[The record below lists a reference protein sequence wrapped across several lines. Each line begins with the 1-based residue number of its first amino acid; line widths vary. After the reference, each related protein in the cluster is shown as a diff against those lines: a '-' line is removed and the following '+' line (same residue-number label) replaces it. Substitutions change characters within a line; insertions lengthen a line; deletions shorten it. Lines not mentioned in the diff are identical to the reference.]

1 MQIFWGD
8 KLMSIHLRK
17 FNETDI
23 PYKVKWINDP
33 ENNRYLH
40 YDLPLR
46 EDKTFEWYKKNKDRS
61 DRADYTIIYNNER
74 AGLIGLLNI
83 DDRNRKAEYYICLGG
98 KKYKGKG
105 IAYKATIE
113 LIKLAHTKFNLQ
125 KIYLFTE
132 KDNIAAQKLFEK
144 VGFEKE
150 GLLKNDLIYNGRKI
164 DRYIYGL
171 DVNAFINRNL
181 KVEHTNEN

>member
-1 MQIFWGD
+1 MEIY
-8 KLMSIHLRK
+8 LRK

-33 ENNRYLH
+33 DNNKYLH

-46 EDKTFEWYKKNKDRS
+46 EDKTKTWYENIKNRT

-83 DDRNRKAEYYICLGG
+83 DETNKKAEYYICMGG
-98 KKYKGKG
+98 KKFKGKG
-105 IAYKATIE
+105 IAYHATIE
-113 LIKLAHTKFNLQ
+113 LIKLANIRHGLQ
-125 KIYLFTE
+125 RLYLFTE
-132 KDNIAAQKLFEK
+132 KDNIPAQKLFEK

-150 GLLKNDLIYNGRKI
+150 GLLKNDLIYNGKKI

-171 DVNAFINRNL
+171 DIEKYL
-181 KVEHTNEN
+181 KEI